1 MIKGCKKN
9 IIHITN
15 TGSPYFEE
23 AYFIVRRGGDID
35 ISEDDIVKEASKIA
49 NLTSSSY
56 KNKTSKRNKFKSSYF
71 LYGVSACSVIFGIA
85 TLIMG

>member
-23 AYFIVRRGGDID
+23 AYFIVRRGGDIH

-49 NLTSSSY
+49 HLTSLTY
-56 KNKTSKRNKFKSSYF
+56 KERSKKLLGFRLSYF
-71 LYGVSACSVIFGIA
+71 LYGASVCSIIFGIA
-85 TLIMG
+85 MIALN